1 MLVLSRKKAEAICI
15 GGQIKITVLEVA
27 GNSVR
32 IGIEAPKSV
41 TVLRHELV
49 ETPSRELAV
58 SNYCNRPHCS
68 RPL

>member
-15 GGQIKITVLEVA
+15 GNEIKLTVIEVA

-41 TVLRHELV
+41 TVLRSELI
-49 ETPSRELAV
+49 ETPSREIAV
-58 SNYCNRPHCS
+58 SHYCS